1 MGAPPASGMALPVE
15 LALNRVDDARRSV
28 YKEISTKSTKWILNI
43 LLPRTGLFP
52 IMIPPY
58 WSLPHTCFGGSSFL
72 CSFKYWK
79 TRKQV
84 AFCHIHKSQ
93 SWKVRTSI
101 DKPWLNRA
109 FQSFNC
115 NSLYAC
121 LRAIDYAPTGK
132 SAVWQSDCK
141 ACQLFYRLFSHLRMS
156 KKFRPS
162 CALHSLAEDL
172 EFCLRAMSV
181 SRPCDSAPFSLEK

>member
-1 MGAPPASGMALPVE
+1 MITHGGRCQEKRLQGDFNKIPEMNSEYSAATHCHAPASFLSWFHRTGHCRT
-15 LALNRVDDARRSV
+15 LALVAA
-28 YKEISTKSTKWILNI
+28 L
-43 LLPRTGLFP
+43 
-52 IMIPPY
+52 
-58 WSLPHTCFGGSSFL
+58 FL
-72 CSFKYWK
+72 CAFKYWK

-115 NSLYAC
+115 NSIYAC

-132 SAVWQSDCK
+132 AAVWQSDCK
-141 ACQLFYRLFSHLRMS
+141 ACQLFYGLFSHLRMS

-181 SRPCDSAPFSLEK
+181 SRPCDSVPFSVEK

>member
-1 MGAPPASGMALPVE
+1 MRVVWHCQWSLHCIEWTMPGEAFTRRFQQNPRNEFWIFCCHAPASFLSWFHRTGHCRT
-15 LALNRVDDARRSV
+15 LALVAA
-28 YKEISTKSTKWILNI
+28 
-43 LLPRTGLFP
+43 LFF
-52 IMIPPY
+52 
-58 WSLPHTCFGGSSFL
+58 CAFN
-72 CSFKYWK
+72 YWK

-93 SWKVRTSI
+93 SWKVRTSM

-109 FQSFNC
+109 FQSFDC
-115 NSLYAC
+115 NSIYSC

-132 SAVWQSDCK
+132 SAVCQSDCK
-141 ACQLFYRLFSHLRMS
+141 ACQLFYRLFPHLRMS

-181 SRPCDSAPFSLEK
+181 SRPCDSVPFSLEK